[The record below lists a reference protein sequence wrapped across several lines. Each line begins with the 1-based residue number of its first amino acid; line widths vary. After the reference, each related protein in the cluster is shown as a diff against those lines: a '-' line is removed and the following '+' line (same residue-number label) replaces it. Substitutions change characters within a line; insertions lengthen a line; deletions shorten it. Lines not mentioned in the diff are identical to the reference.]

1 MISKLCCL
9 ISKVVLAIWSQNE
22 TRQYCFIAGLLLV
35 QMAALQILLIDDNPH
50 QLRPLIEAL
59 KEQGHRP
66 TVAYDGSAGYARAV
80 AMLPD
85 VIVLESQ
92 LPRMDGLTLVR
103 MLAANAQTEH
113 IPLMFLAESA
123 GPAMRVA
130 GLRAGAVDYI
140 AKPFEPA
147 EVIERIDIHTRLA
160 AGQKGPAAGGARGG
174 RAGADNGGAN
184 AVDPAAHHEAV
195 KAAGSDLYHHDDV
208 LFRAIR
214 RMVFDG
220 VEHPPSLAELARS
233 LGVSQRRIAS
243 VVKSQTGG
251 SLFELVRGRRMSKAA
266 RLLVRTGLPITDVA
280 IETGYSSAANF
291 TTAFRDYFGVTP
303 TAYRR
308 SHSFK

>member
-1 MISKLCCL
+1 
-9 ISKVVLAIWSQNE
+9 
-22 TRQYCFIAGLLLV
+22 
-35 QMAALQILLIDDNPH
+35 MAALQILLIDDNPH

-113 IPLMFLAESA
+113 IPLMFLSESA
-123 GPAMRVA
+123 EPAMRLA
-130 GLRAGAVDYI
+130 GLRAGAVDYM

-184 AVDPAAHHEAV
+184 AVDPA
-195 KAAGSDLYHHDDV
+195 GHHDDV

>member
-1 MISKLCCL
+1 MP
-9 ISKVVLAIWSQNE
+9 
-22 TRQYCFIAGLLLV
+22 
-35 QMAALQILLIDDNPH
+35 ALQILLIDDNPH

-66 TVAYDGSAGYARAV
+66 SVAYDGRAGYARAV

-85 VIVLESQ
+85 VVLLESQ
-92 LPRMDGLTLVR
+92 LSRMDGLTLVR
-103 MLAANAQTEH
+103 MLAANAHTEH
-113 IPLMFLAESA
+113 IPLIFLSESA
-123 GPAMRVA
+123 EPAMRLA

-147 EVIERIDIHTRLA
+147 EVIERIEIHTRLA
-160 AGQKGPAAGGARGG
+160 AGQREPAASARGAR
-174 RAGADNGGAN
+174 AGPDGGAN
-184 AVDPAAHHEAV
+184 AVGPVVRHEAA
-195 KAAGSDLYHHDDV
+195 KPAGSGPYHHDDV

-214 RMVFDG
+214 RMVFEG
-220 VEHPPSLAELARS
+220 VDRPPSLAELAGS

-243 VVKSQTGG
+243 VVKAQTGG

-266 RLLVRTGLPITDVA
+266 RLLVRTGLSITDVA

-291 TTAFRDYFGVTP
+291 TTAFRDYFGVPP

-308 SHSFK
+308 NHSLK